1 VGKGTTFE
9 VYLPLARE
17 QSTLTRSP
25 DPNSDRLDGKET
37 LLFVEDEQ
45 IVRGVGT
52 RILRTR
58 GYRVIEATGGDEAL
72 EIAAAGTPIDLVV
85 TDMVMPGM
93 TGRQLA
99 ERLLEFYPGIRVLFV
114 SGYAE
119 RSLGEKTPDCGNL
132 PFLQKPYDPHT
143 LAAKVREVLDGEP
156 AVKRLQ

>member
-1 VGKGTTFE
+1 
-9 VYLPLARE
+9 
-17 QSTLTRSP
+17 
-25 DPNSDRLDGKET
+25 
-37 LLFVEDEQ
+37 VEDEQ

-72 EIAAAGTPIDLVV
+72 EIVSTAETPIDLVV

-119 RSLGEKTPDCGNL
+119 RSMEDTTPHSENL
-132 PFLQKPYDPHT
+132 PFLQKPYDPDT

-156 AVKRLQ
+156 TVHRPR